1 MLLYRKNLSKPISN
15 IKLKKTP
22 NEAKITKNKKMKER
36 KFQQPNKT
44 NNSNIIQRLKGHEK
58 NQNFFVLR
66 FWEMMDLER
75 EPVI

>member
-1 MLLYRKNLSKPISN
+1 
-15 IKLKKTP
+15 
-22 NEAKITKNKKMKER
+22 MKER

-58 NQNFFVLR
+58 NQFFFLC